1 MTQYTMFF
9 DEEWHE
15 FSGIITKCERNKN
28 VCGTTY
34 KLELMHNDR
43 VVDTAWI
50 NDWDNFEPE
59 SFNNVARQMYDD
71 MVEYAL
77 SQREN

>member
-9 DEEWHE
+9 DEDWHE

-43 VVDTAWI
+43 VVDTGWI
-50 NDWDNFEPE
+50 NDFDSET
-59 SFNNVARQMYDD
+59 FNTRARQMYDD